1 MTDSNGEWKPFPDAR
16 DYEASHRGKVQ
27 SLDRTKNGRFHKG
40 IVLKL
45 REDGDGYLV
54 FNYTDDENVRHH
66 NVSVARMVLLAH
78 DPDGYFEG
86 AQACH
91 GPGGQKD
98 NRGRRTCAGTR
109 PTRTVRRRW
118 RRGWSVTRRSLRSRR
133 RYARAARK
141 STATGAATVT
151 SAWCSSASRPR
162 GCAPLA

>member
-54 FNYTDDENVRHH
+54 FNYTDDENMRHH
-66 NVSVARMVLLAH
+66 NVSVARMVLMAH
-78 DPDGYFEG
+78 DPGAYFEG

-91 GPGGQKD
+91 GPGGRQD
-98 NRGRRTCAGTR
+98 NRWPENIRWDTR
-109 PTRTVRRRW
+109 EANWAEALAVRLAN
-118 RRGWSVTRRSLRSRR
+118 SPP
-133 RYARAARK
+133 K
-141 STATGAATVT
+141 
-151 SAWCSSASRPR
+151 PK
-162 GCAPLA
+162 PL